1 MDLENILR
9 LSFALGIFLTMIT
22 WEFLSPRRPLTI
34 ARKQR
39 WLINLGLALTSQLL
53 VRFSLGAIA
62 YLTAIYAQQQ
72 NFGLLN
78 LLTLS
83 NALSLFMSIL
93 LLDFA
98 IYCQHIISHKW
109 AWLWRLHQVHHSDLE
124 IDATTAV
131 RFHPLEIILSL
142 FYKSFWIL
150 LLGINP
156 FAVILFEIILN
167 GTATFNHSN
176 VNIPLS
182 VDKILRWFIIT
193 PDIHRIHH
201 STIKREMDSNYGFS
215 ISLWDRIF
223 KTYTE
228 NSQDSQLTMKIGL
241 KEQRNLQQLAFL
253 KLLSSPFKVSK

>member
-1 MDLENILR
+1 MDLEIIFR
-9 LSFALGIFLTMIT
+9 LGFALGIFFIMIT
-22 WEFLSPRRPLTI
+22 WEFLNPRRSLTI

-39 WLINLGLALTSQLL
+39 WIINLGLALTNQLL

-62 YLTAIYAQQQ
+62 YFTAVYAQQQ
-72 NFGLLN
+72 NLGLLN
-78 LLTLS
+78 LLTLP
-83 NALSLFMSIL
+83 NVLSLFISVL
-93 LLDFA
+93 LLDFS
-98 IYCQHIISHKW
+98 IYGQHIISHKW

-142 FYKSFWIL
+142 FYKSFWVL

-167 GTATFNHSN
+167 GAATFNHSN

-182 VDKILRWFIIT
+182 LDKMLRWLIIT
-193 PDIHRIHH
+193 PDMHRIHH
-201 STIKREMDSNYGFS
+201 STIKTERDRNYGFS

-228 NSQDSQLTMKIGL
+228 NPQDSQLTMKIGL
-241 KEQRNLQQLAFL
+241 KEQRNVQQLAFL
-253 KLLSSPFKVSK
+253 KLLFLPFKASK

>member
-1 MDLENILR
+1 MDLENMLR
-9 LSFALGIFLTMIT
+9 LSFALGIFLIMIT
-22 WEFLSPRRPLTI
+22 WEFLDPRRPLTI

-39 WLINLGLALTSQLL
+39 WIINLGLALTNQLL

-62 YLTAIYAQQQ
+62 YFTAVYSQEQ

-78 LLTLS
+78 LLTLP
-83 NALSLFMSIL
+83 NTLSLFISIL

-109 AWLWRLHQVHHSDLE
+109 IGLWRLHQIHHSDLE

-142 FYKSFWIL
+142 LYKSFWIL

-167 GTATFNHSN
+167 GAATFNHSN
-176 VNIPLS
+176 VNIALS
-182 VDKILRWFIIT
+182 IDKILRWLIIT
-193 PDIHRIHH
+193 PDMHRIHH
-201 STIKREMDSNYGFS
+201 STIKTEMDSNYGFS

-223 KTYTE
+223 RTYTA
-228 NSQDSQLTMKIGL
+228 NPQASQLTMEIGL
-241 KEQRNLQQLAFL
+241 KELRQPQQLTFL
-253 KLLSSPFKVSK
+253 KLLSLPFKASK